1 MLKPERIKRKP
12 WITNE
17 ILDLMDERR
26 RLKNIDAQKYRTIH
40 KEIQKKIK
48 EAKEKQL
55 LEECLEIERY
65 DKMYDDS
72 FNMHKK
78 IKEITG
84 TNKKKLSGILKN
96 NRGEV
101 ITNVKDKVKHWTE
114 YIKEL
119 FDDNRPPIGRITVR
133 GIKIK
138 NIKRRDTIC
147 IEKFKEQKSSRTR

>member
-55 LEECLEIERY
+55 LE
-65 DKMYDDS
+65 
-72 FNMHKK
+72 
-78 IKEITG
+78 
-84 TNKKKLSGILKN
+84 
-96 NRGEV
+96 
-101 ITNVKDKVKHWTE
+101 
-114 YIKEL
+114 
-119 FDDNRPPIGRITVR
+119 
-133 GIKIK
+133 
-138 NIKRRDTIC
+138 
-147 IEKFKEQKSSRTR
+147 

>member
-26 RLKNIDAQKYRTIH
+26 RLKNTDAQKYRTIH

-65 DKMYDDS
+65 
-72 FNMHKK
+72 
-78 IKEITG
+78 I
-84 TNKKKLSGILKN
+84 
-96 NRGEV
+96 R
-101 ITNVKDKVKHWTE
+101 
-114 YIKEL
+114 
-119 FDDNRPPIGRITVR
+119 
-133 GIKIK
+133 
-138 NIKRRDTIC
+138 
-147 IEKFKEQKSSRTR
+147 